1 VGIKN
6 TSITLIAILSQTL
19 LTILGVILTFLLTI
33 TSIVS
38 KNINLIFLFSGFEVT
53 ISILGLVWVILD
65 FILILNNLQNDLEKA
80 KKASLILGLLQFIFG
95 GIIPGIIILI
105 LYLRLHKTH
114 ESNLIQIKF

>member
-1 VGIKN
+1 MGIKN
-6 TSITLIAILSQTL
+6 TSIILIAILSQTL

-105 LYLRLHKTH
+105 LYLRLPKTH

>member
-1 VGIKN
+1 MGIKN

>member
-1 VGIKN
+1 MGIKN

-105 LYLRLHKTH
+105 LYLRLPKTH

>member
-1 VGIKN
+1 MGIKN
-6 TSITLIAILSQTL
+6 TSIILIAILSQTL

>member
-6 TSITLIAILSQTL
+6 TSIILIAILSQTL